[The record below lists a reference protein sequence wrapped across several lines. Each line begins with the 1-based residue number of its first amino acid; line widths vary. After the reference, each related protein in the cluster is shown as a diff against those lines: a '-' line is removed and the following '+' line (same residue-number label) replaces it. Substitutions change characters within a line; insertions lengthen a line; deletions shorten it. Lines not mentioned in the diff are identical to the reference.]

1 MKKLLFWTIATLLSL
16 HAHAGVSVESGCYEQ
31 TPRAAGKS
39 NPFFFFQSYRD
50 DDLQEDVGAF
60 LSYNNSKNRISL
72 VFSDEVQGEGTNEGD
87 YQKFWLEVVGKK
99 VTGQYVERGNY
110 SGNAGGRHI
119 KYTSFKTNRVTVFRI
134 AMIDS
139 PCIAGR

>member
-1 MKKLLFWTIATLLSL
+1 MKKLLICIFAALLCL
-16 HAHAGVSVESGCYEQ
+16 RVHAGVSVESGCFEQ
-31 TPRAAGKS
+31 TPKAVGKS
-39 NPFFFFQSYRD
+39 SAFFFFQSYHD

-60 LSYNNSKNRISL
+60 VSYNNSKNRISL
-72 VFSDEVQGEGTNEGD
+72 VFSDEVQGEGPNEGD

-99 VTGQYVERGNY
+99 VTGQYVEQGNY
-110 SGNAGGRHI
+110 SGNPGGKYI

-139 PCIAGR
+139 PCSAGR